1 MSGAFCAVTGQE
13 VGLQVSSYKRKYDD
27 RISFSQLA
35 NQLIHRGV
43 QCFETGHFSTETGN
57 TGDCTSSPAALY
69 HQSSKGGARGLA
81 RVAHTSSVRYVKS
94 LVFNYSRTVLLRKH
108 IFFSILQNKLNSSVP
123 QINPMLF
130 LSTLLFK
137 LGGQLTKIEMKQA

>member
-43 QCFETGHFSTETGN
+43 QYFETGHFSTETGD
-57 TGDCTSSPAALY
+57 TGDWTSSPAALY

-81 RVAHTSSVRYVKS
+81 RVAHTSSLRYVKS

-108 IFFSILQNKLNSSVP
+108 IFFSVSETETYFFSYYK
-123 QINPMLF
+123 IN
-130 LSTLLFK
+130 
-137 LGGQLTKIEMKQA
+137 